1 MAILVVAC
9 LGGIVVL
16 RRLVLLI
23 RVVRLLTRRVKCLIR
38 FFLRRIVLTKLRHKF
53 HMVIRSVLLIFFLM
67 IHWF

>member
-1 MAILVVAC
+1 MAILVVAY

-23 RVVRLLTRRVKCLIR
+23 RAARLLTRRVKCLIR
-38 FFLRRIVLTKLRHKF
+38 FFLRRIVLTMLSRKF
-53 HMVIRSVLLIFFLM
+53 RMVIRGVLLIFFLM